1 MLEYLAKNNLAFTS
15 KNFELAFDELVDAG
29 LVTIGSKK
37 AAVTV
42 APVVPVEQSSTRTRK
57 RGSVGI
63 SDRNSSVADDDD
75 VETPGTLTVQDMLK
89 LSPDERD
96 RIVRRE
102 FEAGR

>member
-1 MLEYLAKNNLAFTS
+1 MTMDRQKNPW
-15 KNFELAFDELVDAG
+15 VMM
-29 LVTIGSKK
+29 
-37 AAVTV
+37 AA
-42 APVVPVEQSSTRTRK
+42 
-57 RGSVGI
+57 
-63 SDRNSSVADDDD
+63 ADDDD